1 MIKDFFIKKE
11 NIFIIFIALISVF
24 FVVLGFLFLF
34 FKSDTSDQPR
44 TIPNTIEEIVW
55 KDFSS
60 DILKKKI
67 QYPEYMYISEQKE
80 ESGVGITIAEFQP
93 RNFLTY
99 FSNQNHVSVYPD
111 GIDNQLFYGK
121 TKNSE
126 YTSLAGQAYSRT
138 DYLTVDNKIWAIM
151 LIPKQAPQYW
161 QPRGFVWIQTTIKN
175 KESLCIHTN
184 GILINNVTCDPYS
197 GELPVFRGDISGQ
210 FIDFAFEVINKNSF

>member
-11 NIFIIFIALISVF
+11 NIFIISIALISIF

-34 FKSDTSDQPR
+34 FKSNNTDQPR
-44 TIPNTIEEIVW
+44 TIPNSIADITW
-55 KDFSS
+55 ADFSS

-67 QYPEYMYISEQKE
+67 TYPEYMYISEQKE
-80 ESGVGITIAEFQP
+80 ESGVGITIAEFKP
-93 RNFLTY
+93 RDFLTY

-126 YTSLAGQAYSRT
+126 YTSATGQIYTRT

-151 LIPKQAPQYW
+151 FIPKQTPQFW
-161 QPRGFVWIQTTIKN
+161 QPRGFVWIQTALKN

-184 GILINNVTCDPYS
+184 GILINNVTCDPYA
-197 GELPVFRGDISGQ
+197 GELPVYRGDISGR
-210 FIDFAFEVINKNSF
+210 FIDFAFEIINKNSF